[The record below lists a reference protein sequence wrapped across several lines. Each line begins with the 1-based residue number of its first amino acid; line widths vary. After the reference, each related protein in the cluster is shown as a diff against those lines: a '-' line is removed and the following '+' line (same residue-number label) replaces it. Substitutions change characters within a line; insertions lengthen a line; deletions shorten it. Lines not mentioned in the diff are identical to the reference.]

1 MWRAARDLYS
11 WYAIS
16 EQRWYMFVDYA
27 FETGIASHLI
37 HVGFWLM
44 YVTLESWLDQYA
56 TL

>member
-1 MWRAARDLYS
+1 
-11 WYAIS
+11 
-16 EQRWYMFVDYA
+16 MFVDYA